1 MQVAPPKRSTD
12 MSNRSNLMPETVQG
26 LSDVKP
32 NVAEQSDLRPLSFED
47 TSIAFSSRS
56 DFKLRKTYWL
66 FALMNQGWL
75 VNLGTF
81 FIKLALR
88 LRLPIKFLIKNT
100 IFGQFCGGES
110 ISDSEKTVRYLHDVH
125 VGTILDYSVEGE
137 ETEKSFDETT
147 LEILRTIERASES
160 EDIPFSVFKLTGV
173 ASTDLLEAVQIGD
186 SLNKEQKAEFDR
198 VMKRVDTLCRRAY
211 ERNVRIFIDA
221 EESWIQDTIDTL
233 TYEMM
238 DRYNHE
244 RPVVYNT
251 YQMYRWE
258 SMDHLRRD
266 TAEAQAKGYYLG
278 VKLVRG
284 AYLEK
289 ERLRAH
295 EEEYQDPI
303 QATKED
309 TDIAFNEAVD
319 FCLENRD
326 IISICLGTHNE
337 ESCHYCVQLMHQMGI
352 APNDSH
358 IYFAQLLGMSDN
370 ISYNLAD
377 AGYNVAK
384 YVPYGP
390 VEAVMPYLFRRAE
403 ENKSIAGQ
411 SSREFTLISNELK
424 RRKGCK

>member
-1 MQVAPPKRSTD
+1 MLVAPPKRSTD
-12 MSNRSNLMPETVQG
+12 MSNRSNLMPETVQD
-26 LSDVKP
+26 LTDVK
-32 NVAEQSDLRPLSFED
+32 SLSFED
-47 TSIAFSSRS
+47 TSIAFSSQS

-81 FIKLALR
+81 FIKIALR
-88 LRLPIKFLIKNT
+88 LRLPVKFLIKNT
-100 IFGQFCGGES
+100 IFEQFCGGES
-110 ISDSEKTVRYLHDVH
+110 IQDSEKTIQHLHDVH

-147 LEILRTIERASES
+147 LEIIRTIERASES
-160 EDIPFSVFKLTGV
+160 KDIPFSVFKVTGI
-173 ASTDLLEAVQIGD
+173 ASTDLLEAIQIGD

-198 VMKRVDTLCRRAY
+198 VMKRVDMLCRRAS
-211 ERNVRIFIDA
+211 ERNVRIFVDA

-238 DRYNHE
+238 NRYNHE

-266 TAEAQAKGYYLG
+266 TAEAQAKGYFLG

-295 EEEYQDPI
+295 EDEYQDPI
-303 QATKED
+303 QPTKED
-309 TDIAFNEAVD
+309 TDLAFNEAID
-319 FCLENRD
+319 YCLANRD
-326 IISICLGTHNE
+326 TISVCLGTHNE
-337 ESCHYCVQLMHQMGI
+337 ESCDYCVQHMKQMGI
-352 APNDSH
+352 MPDDLH

-370 ISYNLAD
+370 ISYNLAN

-390 VEAVMPYLFRRAE
+390 VETVMPYLFRRAA

-411 SSREFTLISNELK
+411 SSREFMLISNELK

>member
-1 MQVAPPKRSTD
+1 
-12 MSNRSNLMPETVQG
+12 MPETVQG
-26 LSDVKP
+26 LADVKSDVDGP
-32 NVAEQSDLRPLSFED
+32 VSFED
-47 TSIAFSSRS
+47 TSIAFSSQS

-81 FIKLALR
+81 FIKIALR

-100 IFGQFCGGES
+100 IFEQFCGGES
-110 ISDSEKTVRYLHDVH
+110 IRDCETTIHHLHKAH

-137 ETEKSFDETT
+137 DTEKSFDDTG
-147 LEILRTIERASES
+147 LEIIRTIERASES
-160 EDIPFSVFKLTGV
+160 ADIPFSVFKMTGV
-173 ASTDLLEAVQIGD
+173 ASTELLEAVQIGD
-186 SLNKEQKAEFDR
+186 SLNKEQKAQFDR
-198 VMKRVDTLCRRAY
+198 VLQRVDMLCRRAH
-211 ERNVRIFIDA
+211 ERNVRIFVDA

-233 TYEMM
+233 AYEMM

-244 RPVVYNT
+244 HPIVYNT

-258 SMDHLRRD
+258 SLDHLRRD
-266 TAEAQAKGYYLG
+266 TAEARAKGYFLG

-309 TDIAFNEAVD
+309 TDRDFNTAID

-326 IISICLGTHNE
+326 VISICLGTHNE
-337 ESCHYCVQLMHQMGI
+337 YSCQYCIQQMKQLSI
-352 APNDSH
+352 ANDDPH

-370 ISYNLAD
+370 ISYNLANS
-377 AGYNVAK
+377 GYNVAK

-390 VEAVMPYLFRRAE
+390 VESVMPYLFRRAD

-411 SSREFTLISNELK
+411 SSREFTLVSDELK
-424 RRKGCK
+424 RRKGCRQ